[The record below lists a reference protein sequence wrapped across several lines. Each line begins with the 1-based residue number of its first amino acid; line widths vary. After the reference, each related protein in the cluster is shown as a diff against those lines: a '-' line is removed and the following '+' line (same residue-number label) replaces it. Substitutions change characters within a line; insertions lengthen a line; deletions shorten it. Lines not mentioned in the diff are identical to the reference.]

1 MEHIICNYF
10 RSNIPYLNRIE
21 IRLRSKTLEVIE
33 FYFIYLDTLAILDL
47 NIIDMESM
55 RMLGGPDPEAG
66 SKSNKSNSPIILVKQ
81 GPVDANLAVPLF
93 SLK

>member
-55 RMLGGPDPEAG
+55 THVGWAG
-66 SKSNKSNSPIILVKQ
+66 SRSGLQKQ
-81 GPVDANLAVPLF
+81 QI
-93 SLK
+93 